1 MREEL
6 IKLLKKWCSD
16 NTDGF
21 PVEAVADAILKD
33 NWIKLPSELGGKYSF
48 SDNPAEDARSIMSRL
63 PKSRLRS
70 AGNVINGKSARA
82 NLTMSL

>member
-6 IKLLKKWCSD
+6 INLLKKWCSD

-33 NWIKLPSELGGKYSF
+33 NWIKLPSELGGGSV
-48 SDNPAEDARSIMSRL
+48 RSRTAMRRMPGI
-63 PKSRLRS
+63 
-70 AGNVINGKSARA
+70 
-82 NLTMSL
+82 